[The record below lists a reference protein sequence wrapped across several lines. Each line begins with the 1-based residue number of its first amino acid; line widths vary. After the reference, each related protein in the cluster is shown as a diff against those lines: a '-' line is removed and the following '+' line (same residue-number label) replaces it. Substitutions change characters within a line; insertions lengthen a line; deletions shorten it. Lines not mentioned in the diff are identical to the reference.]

1 MPSKSQHGRRKL
13 SRSKRRKGW
22 QGFPPVAAQQ
32 QAVAQTREAVVPPG
46 VSAPVA
52 SVPTPMATQTPA
64 RYPYIVAELRRIG
77 ILAGI
82 MVAVIVVLALVLA

>member
-1 MPSKSQHGRRKL
+1 MPSKSQHSQRKL

-22 QGFPPVAAQQ
+22 QGFSATQQ

-46 VSAPVA
+46 VSVPVA

-64 RYPYIVAELRRIG
+64 HYPYIVAELRRIG

-82 MVAVIVVLALVLA
+82 MVAIIVVLALVLA